1 MDLSQFKLLR
11 LILRLRI
18 FMQPKKNGK
27 KLRNSKIERL
37 KCLLSSN
44 MISLLML
51 LIFINKYQIIKK
63 KWMTVRGKFNP
74 WWRWKHY
81 FKKYM
86 ELGIKRLLKS
96 KDKFQLFYLRL
107 RDIRK
112 PYRNLMR
119 LKYLINNKDL
129 EVKVYGE
136 GSV

>member
-1 MDLSQFKLLR
+1 
-11 LILRLRI
+11 
-18 FMQPKKNGK
+18 
-27 KLRNSKIERL
+27 
-37 KCLLSSN
+37 
-44 MISLLML
+44 
-51 LIFINKYQIIKK
+51 
-63 KWMTVRGKFNP
+63 
-74 WWRWKHY
+74 
-81 FKKYM
+81 M